1 MKYLFAAILLIH
13 GAIHLMG
20 FAKAFG
26 YGENLPLSIGISR
39 GSGILWLVAFILFA
53 ISAVAFLFKAEWWL
67 WLGMA
72 ATLLSMVLIITV
84 WNDAKFGSIA
94 NVIILVVALLAL
106 TSLLFEKKFK
116 NDVVQNLERTQMLKP
131 ENLTEANL
139 LSLPEP
145 VQQYLRYAGVVN
157 KPKVKNFRVIFEGE
171 MRSKDKDWFPFTTVQ
186 YNFFDEPTRLFF
198 MKGKM
203 FGLSVPGYHRYIN
216 ATAGMDIRLSGLFS
230 VVNESGAVL
239 DKTETVT
246 LFNDMCLLAPA
257 TLIDKRIQWKP
268 IDSKSVSATFTNSGI
283 SITAI
288 LYFNEKGQLV
298 NFLSNDRTA
307 LPENKQYPFNT
318 PVYEYKNFSTRNI
331 AASADAVYDY
341 PDGKFVY
348 GKFRLKEIEYN
359 VNEFKN

>member
-1 MKYLFAAILLIH
+1 MKYLFATILFIH

-39 GSGILWLVAFILFA
+39 GSGILWLVAFLLFA
-53 ISAVAFLFKAEWWL
+53 ISGVAFLCKADWWL
-67 WLGMA
+67 WIGMA
-72 ATLLSMVLIITV
+72 AALLSMGLIITV

-94 NVIILVVALLAL
+94 NIIILVVAVLTL
-106 TSLLFEKKFK
+106 TSLRFGTKFK
-116 NDVVQNLERTQMLKP
+116 NDVVQNLERTHMLKP
-131 ENLTEANL
+131 ENLTESDL
-139 LSLPEP
+139 LPLPEP

-157 KPKVKNFRVIFEGE
+157 KPKVKNFRVVFEGE
-171 MRSKDKDWFPFTTVQ
+171 MRSKGKDWFPFTTVQ
-186 YNFFDEPTRLFF
+186 YNFSDEPTRLFF

-203 FGLSVPGYHRYIN
+203 FGLTVPGYHRYSEAK
-216 ATAGMDIRLSGLFS
+216 ATMDIRLFGLFS

-257 TLIDKRIQWKP
+257 TLIDKRIQWTP
-268 IDSKSVSATFTNSGI
+268 IDNKSVAATFTNQGI

-288 LYFNEKGQLV
+288 LYFNGNGQLI
-298 NFLSNDRTA
+298 NFRSNDRTA
-307 LPENKQYPFNT
+307 LPENKQYPFTT
-318 PVYEYKNFSTRNI
+318 PVYEYRTINNRNVV
-331 AASADAVYDY
+331 SNGDAVYDY

-348 GKFRLKEIEYN
+348 GKFRLKGIAYN
-359 VNEFKN
+359 VNEFQN